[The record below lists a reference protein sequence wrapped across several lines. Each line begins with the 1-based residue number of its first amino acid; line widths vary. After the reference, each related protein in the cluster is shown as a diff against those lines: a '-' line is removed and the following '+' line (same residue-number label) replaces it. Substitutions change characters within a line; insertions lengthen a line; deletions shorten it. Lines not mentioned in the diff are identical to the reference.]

1 MFYNSN
7 YNSKLIRITDFTSR
21 QSFFSECNAKGY
33 IIISSCEDALN
44 PAQNRERICGI
55 YKELRSSRHKFI
67 PFWGEIIENKGNPS
81 EKAVKA
87 RAFVVFNITFSYD
100 RTRFYSSERLNE
112 LGKIWC
118 WKFNRKFFLYNPRG
132 EEKKPYFL
140 DRYGHEKEEAS
151 TAELHNQ
158 PADFF
163 AWLKLYFKTI
173 AAESSKASKDKVPF
187 EFTGDLFGAPF
198 PGSWGEACG
207 RSSGGEKY
215 FKW

>member
-1 MFYNSN
+1 MLYNP
-7 YNSKLIRITDFTSR
+7 KLIRITDFTSR
-21 QSFFSECNAKGY
+21 QSFFAEYNAKGH
-33 IIISSCEDALN
+33 IIISPFEIEDELN
-44 PAQNRERICGI
+44 PAGNQEKTRDI
-55 YKELRSSRHKFI
+55 YKELRLSPHKFI
-67 PFWGEIIENKGNPS
+67 PFWGEIIENKGAPC

-100 RTRFYSSERLNE
+100 RIRFYSSEGLKE

-118 WKFNRKFFLYNPRG
+118 WKFNREFFLYNPRG

-140 DRYGHEKEEAS
+140 DQYGHEKEES
-151 TAELHNQ
+151 SNVKLRNQ
-158 PADFF
+158 PFDFF
-163 AWLKLYFKTI
+163 ALLKLYFKNI
-173 AAESSKASKDKVPF
+173 AATRSKASKDKFPF

-207 RSSGGEKY
+207 RGSFGELC